1 MRHRA
6 APIALFAVS
15 FSRAALADEPTTE
28 PEPRA
33 EEPIEVE
40 VVGDRAERIQKIPGS
55 FTVIGSEEIERA
67 APVNT
72 AEMLRRVPGLYVRED
87 TSGGSRLDIGV
98 RGLDPGRSRRVLV
111 LEDGMPL
118 AINPYAEP
126 DLYFTPQIERFSK
139 IEVLKGSGSILYGPQ
154 TIGGVVSFST
164 RPAPSEVEGFA
175 SIDVGSFGYVRTIG
189 RFGAPIEV
197 DGLEP
202 VRILGQL
209 VVKRTDGARDQDSQD
224 LDALTK
230 VVFPITKQSRATIKL
245 AAHHTS
251 AVSEDV
257 GMTREMFELDPKR
270 GVLSPDSR
278 MKLARI
284 DGSVV
289 LESRI
294 DEGVTVKTLAYVSN
308 TSRVW
313 RRQLYDRIPDPDA
326 DYVRV
331 AGDLRAPLGAIYF
344 RDAAR
349 VLDRSYW
356 VGGIE
361 PRLTA
366 SFRTGVVGH
375 TLDTGMRLLG
385 EHATLE
391 ESTDPGGGVAGLLST
406 RDLHSTFALAA
417 YLQDRMLFREWLVVT
432 PGVRLEHASYLSS
445 NEIRAGLASDI
456 EGSASTTTA
465 IPGIGVNVGLP
476 EAHVFAGMHLGYAP
490 PRVTE
495 AIDANGE
502 TALLAPEESTNW
514 EVGARVKPT
523 DWIKGDATFFLQRFS
538 NQIVPNTSLDGT
550 TELVN
555 GGATQSIGADASVE
569 ARIGRATKID
579 WDIDVGARGGTTY
592 ATFLGSA
599 REGKRLPYAPAG
611 TFSGTLDVDAPF
623 GVGAG
628 LAASW
633 TGGFY
638 TDEAN
643 TRQPDA
649 TGRVGYVDAYVE
661 LDASAR
667 YREQTTGLGAS
678 VTLKNLLDQPFVIA
692 RRPEGIWTNGFRQ
705 IILGLS
711 WNVPSKR

>member
-1 MRHRA
+1 MRQA
-6 APIALFAVS
+6 AFGLALCLALPASAV
-15 FSRAALADEPTTE
+15 ADESVPEEEASE
-28 PEPRA
+28 PD
-33 EEPIEVE
+33 EPIEVD

-55 FTVIGSEEIERA
+55 FTVMGSEEIERA

-87 TSGGSRLDIGV
+87 SSGGSRLDIGV
-98 RGLDPGRSRRVLV
+98 RGLDPGRSRRLLV

-139 IEVLKGSGSILYGPQ
+139 VEVLKGSGSILYGPQ

-164 RPAPSEVEGFA
+164 RPAPFELEGFA
-175 SIDVGSFGYVRTIG
+175 SIDAGSFGYVRTIG
-189 RFGAPIEV
+189 RFGAPIELE
-197 DGLEP
+197 GLDP
-202 VRILGQL
+202 VRVLGQF
-209 VVKRTDGARDQDSQD
+209 VVKRSDGARDQDSQD

-230 VVFPITKQSRATIKL
+230 VAFPITKKSRATVKL
-245 AAHHTS
+245 AGHHTS

-257 GMTREMFELDPKR
+257 GMTREMFEKDPRR
-270 GVLSPDSR
+270 GVLSPESR

-289 LESRI
+289 IESEVDQDVRI
-294 DEGVTVKTLAYVSN
+294 KTLAYVSN

-313 RRQLYDRIPDPDA
+313 RRQLYDRILDPDA

-331 AGDLRAPLGAIYF
+331 AGDLEAPLGALYF

-361 PRLTA
+361 PRMTA
-366 SFRTGVVGH
+366 DFRTGVVSH

-391 ESTDPGGGVAGLLST
+391 ESSEGAGVVGVLST

-417 YLQDRMLFREWLVVT
+417 YLQDRMLFRDWLVVT
-432 PGVRLEHASYLSS
+432 PGVRLEHVSYLSS
-445 NEIRAGLASDI
+445 SEVRDGITSDVQ
-456 EGSASTTTA
+456 GSASTTTA
-465 IPGIGVNVGLP
+465 IPGIGVNLGLP

-495 AIDANGE
+495 AIDASGE
-502 TALLAPEESTNW
+502 TALLSPEESTNW
-514 EVGARVKPT
+514 EAGVRVKPA

-555 GGATQSIGADASVE
+555 GGSTQSIGGEASLE
-569 ARIGRATKID
+569 ARVGRATKID
-579 WDIDVGARGGTTY
+579 WDIDFGARGGTTY
-592 ATFLGSA
+592 ATFLGSS
-599 REGKRLPYAPAG
+599 REGKRLPYAPLG
-611 TFSGTLDVDAPF
+611 TFSGTVDVDAPF

-628 LAASW
+628 FAASW

-643 TRQPDA
+643 TIEPDA
-649 TGRVGYVDAYVE
+649 TGRVGWVDGYVQ

-667 YREQTTGLGAS
+667 YREKATGLGAT

-692 RRPEGIWTNGFRQ
+692 RRPEGIWTSGFRQ

-711 WNVPSKR
+711 WNVPTKR